1 MDMDE
6 DGCTCDLEQKK
17 KILIF
22 ACSGASNVG
31 QLANAAAI
39 ELARQGQGI
48 FYCIAGIG
56 AHLSGMLET
65 ARTADE
71 IIAIDGCPASCVKST
86 LEHAGLPIHRH
97 VIVTDLGI
105 AKNHNFTLDE
115 GALERLVWLVDY
127 DVAVPVR

>member
-1 MDMDE
+1 MGE
-6 DGCTCDLEQKK
+6 DRCTCETTNGR

-39 ELARQGQGI
+39 ELARQGKGT

-56 AHLSGMLET
+56 GHISGMLET
-65 ARTADE
+65 ARIADE
-71 IIAIDGCPASCVKST
+71 IIAIDGCPASCVKCT
-86 LEHAGLPIHRH
+86 LEHTGLPVHRQ

-105 AKNHNFTLDE
+105 GKNHNFTLDE
-115 GALERLVWLVDY
+115 GAVGQLVRLVKDNTGGK
-127 DVAVPVR
+127 AG